1 MARIRSVKP
10 EFWTSEQVMELS
22 RDARLLF
29 IGMWNFCDDA
39 GIHPASPKRLKAEVF
54 PADDLTSSDIRR
66 LVGELVSIG
75 LVEEYEVDGEAFW
88 IVTGWHHQKIE
99 KPTFT
104 HPRPDGSLP
113 ANAPARRKTR
123 IPSSNST
130 STRGCVDDHSP
141 NDRRQFDD
149 NSPMESSRVESSGKD
164 LGSNNGVGTPPAND
178 QKSILAAVGVSSNL
192 IAWERERGKFPKG
205 LNASTQAVID
215 LSEQR
220 VTVAEL
226 RAAYDDAVSERDK
239 ASDPNPINAGF
250 VRSFVEK
257 ARRPAPK
264 PKAPPLHTLND
275 GQLTQAG
282 RECGAGE
289 ARVGESRDSYIDRIK
304 RKQAENSRGAAA

>member
-29 IGMWNFCDDA
+29 VGMWNFCDDA

-66 LVGELVSIG
+66 LVDELVSIG

-99 KPTFT
+99 KPTFI

-130 STRGCVDDHSP
+130 STRGDVDDKSS
-141 NDRRQFDD
+141 NDRRQFADD
-149 NSPMESSRVESSGKD
+149 SPTESSRVESKGKD

-178 QKSILAAVGVSSNL
+178 EKSILAAVGVSSKL

-205 LNASTQAVID
+205 LNASAQQVID
-215 LSEQR
+215 LAGLN
-220 VTVAEL
+220 VTAVEL
-226 RAAYDDAVSERDK
+226 RAAYDDAVTERDK
-239 ASDPNPINAGF
+239 ASDPGPVNAGF

-257 ARRPAPK
+257 HRRPPPK

-275 GQLTQAG
+275 AQLTQAG

>member
-1 MARIRSVKP
+1 MARIRSTKP

-54 PADDLTSSDIRR
+54 PADDLTSLDIRR
-66 LVGELVSIG
+66 LVDELVSIG

-99 KPTFT
+99 KPTYT
-104 HPRPDGSLP
+104 HPRPDGTLP

-123 IPSSNST
+123 ISSSNST
-130 STRGCVDDHSP
+130 SSRGDVDDKSP
-141 NDRRQFDD
+141 NDRRPLDD
-149 NSPMESSRVESSGKD
+149 NSPTESSRVESSRKE
-164 LGSNNGVGTPPAND
+164 LGSNNDGGTPPAND
-178 QKSILAAVGVSSNL
+178 ENSLLVAVDVSKRL

-205 LNASTQAVID
+205 LNASTQPVLDLASMSITAV
-215 LSEQR
+215 
-220 VTVAEL
+220 EL

-239 ASDPNPINAGF
+239 ASDPTPVNAGF

-257 ARRPAPK
+257 HRRPPPK

-275 GQLTQAG
+275 TQLTQAG

>member
-1 MARIRSVKP
+1 
-10 EFWTSEQVMELS
+10 MELS

-54 PADDLTSSDIRR
+54 PADDLTSLDIRR
-66 LVGELVSIG
+66 LVDELVSIG

-99 KPTFT
+99 KPTYT
-104 HPRPDGSLP
+104 HPRPDGTLP

-123 IPSSNST
+123 ISSSNST
-130 STRGCVDDHSP
+130 SSRGDVDDKSP
-141 NDRRQFDD
+141 NDRRPLDD
-149 NSPMESSRVESSGKD
+149 NSPTESSRVESSRKE
-164 LGSNNGVGTPPAND
+164 LGSNNDGGTPPAND
-178 QKSILAAVGVSSNL
+178 ENSLLVAVDVSKRL

-205 LNASTQAVID
+205 LNASTQPVLDLASMSITAV
-215 LSEQR
+215 
-220 VTVAEL
+220 EL

-239 ASDPNPINAGF
+239 ASDPTPVNAGF

-257 ARRPAPK
+257 HRRPPPK

-275 GQLTQAG
+275 TQLTQAG